1 MTAPGDR
8 HPRVTLL
15 ALGGTIASTSQGPG
29 GVSPVLEGSEIVAAV
44 PGLAQVADVTVQT
57 ASQLPGAHLQI
68 QDVVALA
75 GRAEEALRHGATGV
89 VVTQGTDTLE
99 ETAFLLD
106 LLIGGSGPVVVTG
119 ALRNP
124 TLAGADGPANLLAA
138 VAVAAAPAARGL
150 GALVVLNEEIHA
162 ARFVRKTHTSNPAAF
177 TSYPGRLGWV
187 SEGQP
192 RIVMQPIGRLLLAA
206 PAVGEHPQVGLVT
219 LAMGD
224 DGRVLA
230 GAARAGLDGLVVE
243 ALGGG
248 HVPPAVLE
256 HLGSLASQIP
266 VVVTSTAR
274 TGETL
279 RATYSFA
286 GSETDLASR
295 GMISGGWLDARKAR
309 LLLTLLLGMG
319 AGTDRIAK
327 TMADPW
333 A

>member
-1 MTAPGDR
+1 MTAPGER
-8 HPRVTLL
+8 HPRVILL
-15 ALGGTIASTSQGPG
+15 TLGGTIASTRQGPG
-29 GVSPVLEGSEIVAAV
+29 GVSPALDGNDLVAAV

-57 ASQLPGAHLQI
+57 ASQLPGVHLQI

-75 GRAEEALRHGATGV
+75 GRAEDALRQGATGV

-106 LLIGGSGPVVVTG
+106 LLVGGSGPVVVTG

-124 TLAGADGPANLLAA
+124 TLAGADGPANLHAA

-150 GALVVLNEEIHA
+150 GTLVVLNEEIHA

-187 SEGQP
+187 SEGRP
-192 RIVMQPIGRLLLAA
+192 SIVLRPIGRLLLAA
-206 PAVGEHPQVGLVT
+206 PADGEHHHVGLVS

-248 HVPPAVLE
+248 HVPPAVLDD
-256 HLGSLASQIP
+256 LGSLASRIP
-266 VVVTSTAR
+266 VVVTSTTR

-279 RATYSFA
+279 RATYGFA

-295 GMISGGWLDARKAR
+295 GVISGGWLDARKAR

-319 AGTDRIAK
+319 AGTDHIAK